1 MRLLWDL
8 ELSRKDSFEQ
18 LRKEKEQSDL
28 RIQEHIQRLEAKEQ
42 EREARKRGHSRRNPS
57 QEKQTP
63 KIPNFYGGSDPK
75 VFLDWEAKVDQI
87 FNENHVKDQAQV
99 DLVVLG
105 FLEYANTWWHKVC
118 KNYDQGPPTASWMD
132 IKTLMRTRFFPPSY
146 RKELLLKLQ
155 RLHQGPMSVSEY
167 FKELESQM
175 HRVEIKETNKE
186 KIKRFV
192 SGLRRDI
199 QDQVELYEYSTL
211 ENVFTLALGIE
222 IQLKR
227 KRRAKKTYSPN
238 HYFSHSWKGNDK
250 KKHDKFPSNSHQEPP
265 SKSKSPSDHIHHST
279 SQRSSSIKCFK
290 CLGYNHITLNC
301 PTKRSMILK
310 KSNDVESEHSSPHSL
325 SKESSSSSK
334 TKIF

>member
-1 MRLLWDL
+1 MASSSNAPTPNKNNTLMRLLRDL
-8 ELSRKDSFEQ
+8 ELSRKEAFEQ
-18 LRKEKEQSDL
+18 LRKDKEQSDL

-63 KIPNFYGGSDPK
+63 KIPKFYGGSDPK

-87 FNENHVKDQAQV
+87 FNENHVKDQTQV

-118 KNYDQGPPTASWMD
+118 KNYDQGPPAASWMD
-132 IKTLMRTRFFPPSY
+132 IKTLMHARFVPPSY

-155 RLHQGPMSVSEY
+155 RLHQGPMCVSEY

-175 HRVEIKETNKE
+175 FRVGIKETNKE

-192 SGLRRDI
+192 NGLRRDI

-211 ENVFTLALGIE
+211 QNVFTLALRIE
-222 IQLKR
+222 THLKR
-227 KRRAKKTYSPN
+227 KNRARKSYSPN
-238 HYFSHSWKGNDK
+238 H
-250 KKHDKFPSNSHQEPP
+250 
-265 SKSKSPSDHIHHST
+265 
-279 SQRSSSIKCFK
+279 
-290 CLGYNHITLNC
+290 
-301 PTKRSMILK
+301 
-310 KSNDVESEHSSPHSL
+310 
-325 SKESSSSSK
+325 
-334 TKIF
+334 